1 MTDVMALFEF
11 YFFRYWRTILLLL
24 YMNFCKKKIV

>member
-1 MTDVMALFEF
+1 MMTDVMALFEF

-24 YMNFCKKKIV
+24 YM